1 MDAYK
6 KTLGLCNRAKEKICA
21 KKEKGVSVVERRKR
35 RSMRV
40 YLRTI
45 EEEAYQT
52 LKVISNCT
60 SIFCRKEEWEK
71 EDGSE
76 LSIFK

>member
-45 EEEAYQT
+45 EEEAY
-52 LKVISNCT
+52 
-60 SIFCRKEEWEK
+60 
-71 EDGSE
+71 
-76 LSIFK
+76 

>member
-21 KKEKGVSVVERRKR
+21 KKEKDVSVVERRKR

-45 EEEAYQT
+45 EEEAY
-52 LKVISNCT
+52 
-60 SIFCRKEEWEK
+60 
-71 EDGSE
+71 
-76 LSIFK
+76 